1 MLKLRINPIVAK
13 DLKNIR
19 DYIAEDSEEYAAK
32 TIKEIYG
39 KFENLQMFPGM
50 GSDLSK
56 RVSFRTDY
64 KYAIWE
70 DYVIIYKVS
79 NEYLEI
85 YRVVNRYQDITSV
98 YSCAGVPLFR
108 RNGNR
113 QSGGRKPLNRNRDTA
128 LKCLLP
134 ASLLA

>member
-19 DYIAEDSEEYAAK
+19 DYTAEDNEEYAAK
-32 TIKEIYG
+32 TKKEIYG

-70 DYVIIYKVS
+70 DYVIICKVS
-79 NEYLEI
+79 REYLEI
-85 YRVVNRYQDITSV
+85 YRVINRYQDITRI
-98 YSCAGVPLFR
+98 FE
-108 RNGNR
+108 
-113 QSGGRKPLNRNRDTA
+113 
-128 LKCLLP
+128 
-134 ASLLA
+134 

>member
-13 DLKNIR
+13 DLQNTR
-19 DYIAEDSEEYAAK
+19 HYIHEDNEEYAAK

-70 DYVIIYKVS
+70 DYVIIYKVG
-79 NEYLEI
+79 NEYVEI
-85 YRVVNRYQDITSV
+85 YRVVNRYQDITRI
-98 YSCAGVPLFR
+98 F
-108 RNGNR
+108 
-113 QSGGRKPLNRNRDTA
+113 D
-128 LKCLLP
+128 
-134 ASLLA
+134 

>member
-19 DYIAEDSEEYAAK
+19 DYIAEDNEKYAAE
-32 TIKEIYG
+32 TIREIYG
-39 KFENLQMFPGM
+39 KFENLQRFPEM

-70 DYVIIYKVS
+70 DYVIIYKPG
-79 NEYLEI
+79 NEYVDI
-85 YRVVNRYQDITSV
+85 YRVISRYQDITKI
-98 YSCAGVPLFR
+98 F
-108 RNGNR
+108 
-113 QSGGRKPLNRNRDTA
+113 D
-128 LKCLLP
+128 
-134 ASLLA
+134 

>member
-13 DLKNIR
+13 DLRNIW

-32 TIKEIYG
+32 TIKEIYD
-39 KFENLQMFPGM
+39 KFENLQMFPEM

-70 DYVIIYKVS
+70 DYVMIYKVK
-79 NEYLEI
+79 NEYVEI
-85 YRVVNRYQDITSV
+85 YRVVNRYQDITRI
-98 YSCAGVPLFR
+98 F
-108 RNGNR
+108 
-113 QSGGRKPLNRNRDTA
+113 D
-128 LKCLLP
+128 
-134 ASLLA
+134 